1 MASLMKAG
9 AILAPWLQQ
18 SGLSHRLLEQR
29 LQCDWAAIAGHLI
42 AQHSRPLRL
51 RHRKLTITVES
62 PAWLHQLRYLEPSLL
77 EQIHRAIGPK
87 LVGELRWVVGAVSTP
102 ELPDQ
107 PGGSSSADPPQ
118 TVSPEMQLLIDGALA
133 PLADPAIAEIARRV
147 MQKALA
153 RPS

>member
-29 LQCDWAAIAGHLI
+29 LQLDWAAIAGHLI
-42 AQHSRPLRL
+42 AQHSRPFRL

-62 PAWLHQLRYLEPSLL
+62 PAWLHQLRYLEPTLL

-87 LVGELRWVVGAVSTP
+87 LVSELRWVVGAVSTP
-102 ELPDQ
+102 ELSDQ
-107 PGGSSSADPPQ
+107 LGVPSASAPPPLSAEAQ
-118 TVSPEMQLLIDGALA
+118 ATIDAALA
-133 PLADPAIAEIARRV
+133 PLGDPAIAEIARRV

-153 RPS
+153 RHH